1 MDQTNQQIEAREL
14 HGKCAATYHSV
25 IAKSWCKVDCV
36 EDDDGL
42 AVINLHYRGF
52 LSKMPAK
59 SNRKQIYNMVRNG
72 KRVPFIA
79 NSSEVVAQIE
89 AMKSLYFMAVA
100 NRFQSLPSFGDQK
113 VHVHVS
119 LANRAG
125 RWDSHNTTKA
135 IGDLLEELKIVSND
149 SQCQIWTQ
157 KKDFIVPERDSVTEI
172 KIIRWDRFSIL
183 NANINKEVW
192 ALCG

>member
-1 MDQTNQQIEAREL
+1 MDQTAQKIEARQL
-14 HGKCAATYHSV
+14 HGSCAKAYHEV
-25 IAKSWCKVDCV
+25 MAKSWCKVDCI

-42 AVINLHYRGF
+42 AIINLSYRGY

-59 SNRKQIYNMVRNG
+59 SNG
-72 KRVPFIA
+72 KRIYTVNRGGRNVPFIA
-79 NSSEVVAQIE
+79 NSGDVVAQIE

-100 NRFQSLPSFGDQK
+100 NRFQALPSFGDQK

-119 LANRAG
+119 LANRSG

-135 IGDLLEELKIVSND
+135 IGDLIEELKIVAND

-157 KKDFIVPERDSVTEI
+157 KKDFIVPERDSITEI
-172 KIIRWDRFSIL
+172 KIIRWDKFSML
-183 NANINKEVW
+183 NANINKEVY